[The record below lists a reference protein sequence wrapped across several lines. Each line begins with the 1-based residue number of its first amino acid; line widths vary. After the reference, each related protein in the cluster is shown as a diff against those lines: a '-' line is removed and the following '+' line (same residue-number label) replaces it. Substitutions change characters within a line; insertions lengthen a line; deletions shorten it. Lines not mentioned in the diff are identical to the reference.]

1 MKGRILIV
9 EDEEHIAEVVQDNLR
24 DEGFETAWA
33 ADGEDGLEL
42 ARGGSW
48 DLVLLDVRLP
58 GIDGF
63 EVCRRLRARGDTTP
77 VLFLTALRDP
87 DSRVRGLEIGGDDYL
102 PKPFHLAELLARV
115 RGMLRRRAW
124 YARQPLDPRP
134 RVGEAEVD
142 LGAREV
148 RRAGEVTRLSEKEA
162 MILRLLL
169 ERRGETVTRDQILD
183 TVWGYDAYPT
193 PRTIDNFIVRLRKA
207 VEPDPEDP
215 RHLLTVRGAGYVLQT
230 EESE

>member
-9 EDEEHIAEVVQDNLR
+9 EDEAHIAELVQDNLR
-24 DEGFETAWA
+24 DEGYDVDWA

-42 ARGGSW
+42 LRGGSW

-77 VLFLTALRDP
+77 VLFLTALRDT

-102 PKPFHLAELLARV
+102 PKPFHLAELLARI
-115 RGMLRRRAW
+115 RGMLRRRDW
-124 YARQPLDPRP
+124 YGRLPVAPVT
-134 RVGEAEVD
+134 RVGDAEVD
-142 LGAREV
+142 LRAHEV
-148 RRAGEVTRLSEKEA
+148 RRAGETVRLSEKEA
-162 MILRLLL
+162 MILKLLL

-183 TVWGYDAYPT
+183 TVWGYDATPT
-193 PRTIDNFIVRLRKA
+193 PRTIDNFVVRLRKA
-207 VEPDPEDP
+207 LEPDPDRP
-215 RHLLTVRGAGYVLQT
+215 RRLLAVRGAGYVLQS
-230 EESE
+230 EEDA